1 MGFVLLAIGL
11 VCVVEGLAYA
21 LAPSLMEKSL
31 EALKAMSIEAR
42 RRVGLGALAFGVALV
57 WGAFALGFS
66 S

>member
-1 MGFVLLAIGL
+1 MGFILLAVGL

-31 EALKAMSIEAR
+31 EALKTMSLEAR
-42 RRVGLGALAFGVALV
+42 RRVGLGALAFGVCLV
-57 WGAFALGFS
+57 WIAFALGFS